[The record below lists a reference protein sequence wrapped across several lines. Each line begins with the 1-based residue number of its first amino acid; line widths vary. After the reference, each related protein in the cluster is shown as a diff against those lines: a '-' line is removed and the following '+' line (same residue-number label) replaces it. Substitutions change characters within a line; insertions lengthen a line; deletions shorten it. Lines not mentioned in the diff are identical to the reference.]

1 LQNSKTK
8 EKNTHIM
15 HIAQQDI
22 FGNGVAL
29 PICLPIFEGYIIQV
43 LGHEGLVVLK
53 KQLPVLI
60 NLVQIMDQVCYDMSY
75 FPSPCTKP
83 KQL

>member
-1 LQNSKTK
+1 
-8 EKNTHIM
+8 M
-15 HIAQQDI
+15 RIAQQDI
-22 FGNGVAL
+22 LDNGVAL
-29 PICLPIFEGYIIQV
+29 PICLLIFEEYIIQV

-53 KQLPVLI
+53 KQLPILTNV
-60 NLVQIMDQVCYDMSY
+60 VQIMDQVCYDMSY